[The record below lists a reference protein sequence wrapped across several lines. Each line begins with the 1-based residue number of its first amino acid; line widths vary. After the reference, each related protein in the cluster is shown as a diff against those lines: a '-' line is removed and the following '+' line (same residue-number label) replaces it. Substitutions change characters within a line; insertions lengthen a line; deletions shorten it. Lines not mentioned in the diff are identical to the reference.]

1 MATIKMVNQL
11 KSAVGQKGRV
21 LQINLTKFEIKL
33 VAKSVLILI
42 FLEKNPSRLTSLH
55 HFLNEIYTIQR
66 DRVKLSL

>member
-11 KSAVGQKGRV
+11 KSAAGQKGKV

-33 VAKSVLILI
+33 IAKLILILI
-42 FLEKNPSRLTSLH
+42 FLEKNPSLH
-55 HFLNEIYTIQR
+55 HFLNEIYTLQR

>member
-33 VAKSVLILI
+33 VAKLILILI
-42 FLEKNPSRLTSLH
+42 FLEKNPSLH
-55 HFLNEIYTIQR
+55 HLLNEIYTLRR